1 MLGHRRIRWTNIGET
16 LGIASVRKK
25 TKWIRAPLAGQQ
37 VTGKQEN
44 VSDVLFN
51 PLTAGVVYI
60 RFFTFFI
67 STLHNYHLLNL
78 LKIKSDINLQDLKFV
93 NLHFVKSE

>member
-1 MLGHRRIRWTNIGET
+1 MLGHRRIRWTNVGET
-16 LGIASVRKK
+16 LGIASVREK

-51 PLTAGVVYI
+51 PLPAGVVHI
-60 RFFTFFI
+60 RF
-67 STLHNYHLLNL
+67 
-78 LKIKSDINLQDLKFV
+78 
-93 NLHFVKSE
+93 LHFLLAHYIIITFYTC